1 MVVIPAGS
9 FQMGAK
15 KSFFSSAKPSEDEL
29 PQHRVSIQPFAIGK
43 FEITQEQWKAVM
55 GNNPSRFIGSSLPV
69 EQVSWD
75 DAHEF
80 IKKLSEITGQ
90 QYRLPTEA
98 EWEFAARAG
107 TETEFSFGDSAKDHE
122 QFSFSKQNSGGK
134 TNQVGMKK
142 PNSFGLHDMHGNV
155 VEWTQDCWKPSYSGA
170 PTDGSANFP
179 NRENCRKVLRGGSW
193 QTNPEFLRSAQRI
206 KFPPE
211 ARFDDLGLRVVRE
224 LR

>member
-1 MVVIPAGS
+1 
-9 FQMGAK
+9 
-15 KSFFSSAKPSEDEL
+15 
-29 PQHRVSIQPFAIGK
+29 VSIQPFAIGK

-55 GNNPSRFIGSSLPV
+55 GNNPSRFIGSLSPV

-75 DAHEF
+75 DAQEF
-80 IKKLSEITGQ
+80 TKKLSEVTGQ
-90 QYRLPTEA
+90 QYRLPSEA
-98 EWEFAARAG
+98 EWEYAARSG

-122 QFSFSKQNSGGK
+122 NFSFSKQNSGGK

-142 PNSFGLHDMHGNV
+142 PNLFGLHDMQGNV
-155 VEWTQDCWKPSYSGA
+155 LEWTQECWKPSYSGA
-170 PTDGSANFP
+170 PADGSANFP

-193 QTNPEFLRSAQRI
+193 QTNPEFVRSAQRI